1 MGYQIKFGFEH
12 IFQFVEKEEFRPFG
26 FSSEPSYTSIILIF
40 VIYLFFI
47 INGLKPKSISIS
59 WILISAITI
68 ISTISSYG
76 ILLLVVL
83 LGYFLLKKITIIH
96 ITTLL
101 LFALLLIISTSIFNQ
116 FEPLNFKSID
126 RIIQIGN
133 FILNSGLN
141 LKSLSNLNITDSSAS
156 FRVLPTLEL
165 INHYLT
171 NAPFINIL
179 IGYGAGQATIF
190 YSNYFN
196 SLMGIKFINV
206 GFIPTFVYNY
216 GIVGTLIVFLLANS
230 LMPKD
235 KPILYIIF
243 ILFLFNADFNTQ
255 IFLFVLTTF
264 IIGKR
269 IEFLSRINNWT

>member
-1 MGYQIKFGFEH
+1 
-12 IFQFVEKEEFRPFG
+12 
-26 FSSEPSYTSIILIF
+26 
-40 VIYLFFI
+40 LFFI

-156 FRVLPTLEL
+156 FRILPTLEL